1 MGVSSGQGAPPPV
14 PEEARLLPERLARV
28 DEAAQR
34 LLARGQSALTLGISR
49 RGLYSKLQAYGEHVG
64 SHEAP
69 GPSESVEPQDPVDDV
84 PVVTDEPGL
93 EELGSARGD
102 A

>member
-1 MGVSSGQGAPPPV
+1 M
-14 PEEARLLPERLARV
+14 
-28 DEAAQR
+28 
-34 LLARGQSALTLGISR
+34 LGISR

-64 SHEAP
+64 SHEAQ
-69 GPSESVEPQDPVDDV
+69 GQSESAEPQDPVDDV